1 MEENKQKET
10 LFEGVEVDN
19 TKPETDTVTTTTTT
33 VEENS
38 KPNGNATSKWIDLA
52 KQYADGEDV
61 ASEDEAFEIIGDEL
75 ESLTEWKKE
84 EIAVNKRLIDA
95 LNAEP
100 DMKALI
106 GYVLQG
112 ASLREA
118 IARTLDIESLT
129 PAEDDID
136 RPKWDAAKNERLS
149 RLKEMEEEDA
159 RNVERIGVIGKNFDN
174 TKSLIASFA
183 EKHRMTP
190 EDKHELEVKLA
201 AFAQDILDMKVDED
215 TLDMIYKSMRMD
227 DIIEEAKEEGA
238 IGERNRKIEVMRAKK
253 GDTDGLPSLDA
264 GMGESEQ
271 GLSDVL
277 NEQDEFFGPV
287 FEKRGRSRM

>member
-10 LFEGVEVDN
+10 LFEGVEVNN

-38 KPNGNATSKWIDLA
+38 KENGGTVSKWIDLA
-52 KQYADGEDV
+52 KRYTDGEDV
-61 ASEDEAFEIIGDEL
+61 ASEEEALDIISDEI

-84 EIAVNKRLIDA
+84 EMAVNKRLIDA

-100 DMKALI
+100 DIKALI
-106 GYVLQG
+106 GYVMQG

-136 RPKWDAAKNERLS
+136 RAKWDAANKERRSQLE
-149 RLKEMEEEDA
+149 KMKEEDA
-159 RNVERIGVIGKNFDN
+159 RNAEHIGIIGKNFDD
-174 TKSLIASFA
+174 TRSLIASFA

-215 TLDMIYKSMRMD
+215 TLDMIYKSMRID

-238 IGERNRKIEVMRAKK
+238 IGERNRKIEIMRAKK